1 MLDAEQFETPEDV
14 VIDVRRA
21 SPVARFG
28 AYVIDRILLALIQ
41 FAVLLVLFLV
51 GVQVLR
57 FELSP
62 TALIIVL
69 VLLLGFS
76 EFVYFGWFEWRRNGS
91 TPGKKASGLRAIR
104 DGGYPLDPGAAWLRN
119 LFRPVDLIPV
129 FWLVPILDK
138 RGRRLGDLVAGTIV
152 VHESQAAVVADP
164 FQGESYRGLEQ
175 RLLDLTRDELL
186 RLRWQDFQ
194 ALQGFFSRIGEFDRP
209 VWQKLARNLA
219 TQLLNELDRGR
230 PASGDPT
237 DWLREIYLALRDSPG
252 VLEELDRNKS

>member
-14 VIDVRRA
+14 AIDVRLA

-28 AYVIDRILLALIQ
+28 AYVIDRILLAIVQ

-51 GVQVLR
+51 GIQVLR

-76 EFVYFGWFEWRRNGS
+76 EFLYFGWFEWRRNGS
-91 TPGKKASGLRAIR
+91 TPGKKAAGLRAIR

-119 LFRPVDLIPV
+119 LFRPVDLLPI
-129 FWLVPILDK
+129 FWIVPIIDS

-152 VHESQAAVVADP
+152 VHESSAAAVSDP
-164 FQGESYRGLEQ
+164 FPELHFRDLEQ
-175 RLLDLTRDELL
+175 RVLDLTREELL
-186 RLRWQDFQ
+186 RLRWRDFQ
-194 ALQGFFSRIGEFDRP
+194 ALQGFFSRIGEFERS
-209 VWQKLARNLA
+209 VWKKLARNLA
-219 TQLLNELDRGR
+219 TQLLSELGRGR

-252 VLEELDRNKS
+252 VLEELERGES